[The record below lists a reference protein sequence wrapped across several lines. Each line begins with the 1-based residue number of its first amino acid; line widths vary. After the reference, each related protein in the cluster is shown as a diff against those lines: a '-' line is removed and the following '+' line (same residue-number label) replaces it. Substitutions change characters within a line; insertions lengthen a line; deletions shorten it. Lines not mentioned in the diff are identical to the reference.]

1 MHLYSI
7 ILFIHVLA
15 AMGVA
20 AAISLLIYGEVMAQ
34 KAQSPAELRSVA
46 EKEARTAI
54 ALKALVPVLA
64 LTGLYMAW
72 AAWSLIAAWVI
83 LALVTLAY
91 LAISGPLLFGRRMQR
106 AVDAAAAAGSIT
118 PEVRDILDNPMFTVM
133 KDTRIALLV
142 MLIYLMTVKP
152 GLVGTLAALVA
163 ALVLGVASARMRS
176 GVRIDAS
183 SVAAPES

>member
-1 MHLYSI
+1 MPLASSFSR
-7 ILFIHVLA
+7 LKA

-46 EKEARTAI
+46 EKEARTAS

-72 AAWSLIAAWVI
+72 AAWSLLAPWVI
-83 LALVTLAY
+83 RALATRAY
-91 LAISGPLLFGRRMQR
+91 LALSGPLLFGRRTQR
-106 AVDAAAAAGSIT
+106 AVDAATAAGSIT
-118 PEVRDILDNPMFTVM
+118 PAVRDMLDNPMFTVL

-152 GLVGTLAALVA
+152 GLVGTLAALAA
-163 ALVLGVASARMRS
+163 ALVLGAVSARMRT
-176 GVRIDAS
+176 GMRIDSAS
-183 SVAAPES
+183 VAPES